1 MIAVPFALQLTGNV
15 DPAALVTFILA
26 LLTVALLVVVIRA
39 LHLAQRE
46 VDRWRNQVE
55 QSHRPVVVP
64 IHSTMQMP
72 VYQGHGEL
80 LVPIENIGS
89 GPALDLHLFV
99 TPRDENGAVS
109 PAWGEVRHIGAAA
122 GLAVSKT
129 TPVEVRAWGLGG
141 LTSFDV
147 WVSYFDLAGKEWVT
161 SAKYLASEEGS
172 RYTNLWVAAV
182 PEGQTARDWLGF
194 E

>member
-1 MIAVPFALQLTGNV
+1 MIAGPFALQFTGNV
-15 DPAALVTFILA
+15 DPAALVTLILA
-26 LLTVALLVVVIRA
+26 AVTVALLVVVIRA

-46 VDRWRNQVE
+46 VDRWRDQVE

-72 VYQGHGEL
+72 VFQGHGEL

-89 GPALDLHLFV
+89 GPALNLHLFI
-99 TPRDENGAVS
+99 TPRDENGSVS
-109 PAWGEVRHIGAAA
+109 RAWGEVKHTGAAS
-122 GLAVSKT
+122 GLAVAKT

-147 WVSYFDLAGKEWVT
+147 WVTYFDLAGKEWVT
-161 SAKYLASEEGS
+161 SAKYLASEQGS
-172 RYTNLWVAAV
+172 RYTNLWTAAV
-182 PEGQTARDWLGF
+182 PDGQTARDWLGF

>member
-1 MIAVPFALQLTGNV
+1 MPYGLQLTGNV
-15 DPAALVTFILA
+15 DPTALVTLILA

-46 VDRWRNQVE
+46 VDRWRDQAE

-80 LVPIENIGS
+80 LVPIENG
-89 GPALDLHLFV
+89 G
-99 TPRDENGAVS
+99 VS
-109 PAWGEVRHIGAAA
+109 PAWGEVKHTGAAS

-147 WVSYFDLAGKEWVT
+147 WVT
-161 SAKYLASEEGS
+161 
-172 RYTNLWVAAV
+172 
-182 PEGQTARDWLGF
+182 
-194 E
+194 

>member
-15 DPAALVTFILA
+15 DPTALVTFILA
-26 LLTVALLVVVIRA
+26 LLTLALLIAVTRA
-39 LHLAQRE
+39 LRLAQHE
-46 VDRWRNQVE
+46 VDRWRDQAE

-72 VYQGHGEL
+72 VFQGHGEL

-99 TPRDENGAVS
+99 TPRDENGGVS
-109 PAWGEVRHIGAAA
+109 PAWGEVKHAGSAA
-122 GLAVSKT
+122 GLAVAKT

-147 WVSYFDLAGKEWVT
+147 WVTYFDLAGKEWVT
-161 SAKYLASEEGS
+161 SAKYLASEQGS
-172 RYTNLWVAAV
+172 RYTNLWVAPV
-182 PEGQTARDWLGF
+182 PDGQSARSWLGF

>member
-1 MIAVPFALQLTGNV
+1 MIAVPFALQFTGNV
-15 DPAALVTFILA
+15 DPAALVTLVLA
-26 LLTVALLVVVIRA
+26 LVTVALLVVVIRA

-46 VDRWRNQVE
+46 VDRWRDQVE
-55 QSHRPVVVP
+55 QSQRPLVVP

-99 TPRDENGAVS
+99 TPRDENGGVS
-109 PAWGEVRHIGAAA
+109 PAWGEVKHAGGAS
-122 GLAVSKT
+122 GLAVAKT

-147 WVSYFDLAGKEWVT
+147 WVTYVDLAGREWVT

-182 PEGQTARDWLGF
+182 PDGQTASAWLGF

>member
-1 MIAVPFALQLTGNV
+1 MIAVPYGLQLTGNV
-15 DPAALVTFILA
+15 DPTALVTLILA

-46 VDRWRNQVE
+46 VDRWRDQAE

-99 TPRDENGAVS
+99 TPRDENGGVS
-109 PAWGEVRHIGAAA
+109 PAWGEVKHTGAAS

-147 WVSYFDLAGKEWVT
+147 WVT
-161 SAKYLASEEGS
+161 
-172 RYTNLWVAAV
+172 
-182 PEGQTARDWLGF
+182 
-194 E
+194 

>member
-1 MIAVPFALQLTGNV
+1 MIAVPFALQFTGSV
-15 DPAALVTFILA
+15 DPAALVTLVLA
-26 LLTVALLVVVIRA
+26 VVTVALLVVVIRA
-39 LHLAQRE
+39 LHLAHRE
-46 VDRWRNQVE
+46 VDRWRDQVE

-72 VYQGHGEL
+72 VFQGHGEL

-89 GPALDLHLFV
+89 GPALDIHLLV
-99 TPRDENGAVS
+99 TPRDENGGVS
-109 PAWGEVRHIGAAA
+109 PAWGEVKHTGAAS
-122 GLAVSKT
+122 GLAVAKT

-147 WVSYFDLAGKEWVT
+147 WVTYLDLAGRQWVT
-161 SAKYLASEEGS
+161 SAKYLASEQGS

-182 PEGQTARDWLGF
+182 PDGQTALAWLGF

>member
-1 MIAVPFALQLTGNV
+1 MLAVPFALQLTGNV
-15 DPAALVTFILA
+15 DPTALVTFILA
-26 LLTVALLVVVIRA
+26 LLTLAMLVVVIRA

-46 VDRWRNQVE
+46 IERSRAQVE
-55 QSHRPVVVP
+55 QAHRPVVVP

-80 LVPIENIGS
+80 LVPVENIGS

-99 TPRDENGAVS
+99 TPRDENGGVS
-109 PAWGEVRHIGAAA
+109 PAWGEVKHTGAAS
-122 GLAVSKT
+122 GLGASKI
-129 TPVEVRAWGLGG
+129 TPVAVRAWGLGA

-147 WVSYFDLAGKEWVT
+147 WVTYSDLAGKEWVT

-172 RYTNLWVAAV
+172 RYTHLWVAAV
-182 PEGQTARDWLGF
+182 PDAQTARAWLGF